1 MMNKEIQSII
11 RNLHNVNS
19 GQPWYGKPVYT
30 LLEEVN
36 PSMVYSKPNTTGH
49 SLIDLLYHM
58 IIWAGFVLKRVE
70 GETEKD
76 PAAFEKLDWRPI
88 DPALHSWEKG
98 GEEFKSIHST
108 INKLLDSKEDD
119 FLKEM
124 VEGRNFNF
132 RFMLNGLIQHNIYHA
147 GQIAYLK
154 KLLEKDNS

>member
-1 MMNKEIQSII
+1 MNIEIQSII
-11 RNLHNVNS
+11 RNLQNVNS
-19 GQPWYGKPVYT
+19 GQPWYGKPVYA

-36 PSMVYSKPNTTGH
+36 PVLVYRKPSNTGH

-58 IIWAGFVLKRVE
+58 ITWAGFVLKRVE

-88 DPALHSWEKG
+88 DPVLHSWEKG
-98 GEEFKSIHST
+98 MEEFKSIHST
-108 INKLLDSKEDD
+108 IIRLLESKEND

-147 GQIAYLK
+147 GQIAFLNK
-154 KLLEKDNS
+154 ILEKE

>member
-1 MMNKEIQSII
+1 MMNKELQSII
-11 RNLHNVNS
+11 RNLQNVNS
-19 GQPWYGKPVYT
+19 GQPWFGKPVHA

-36 PSMVYSKPNTTGH
+36 PGAVYRKPNNTGH

-58 IIWAGFVLKRVE
+58 ITWAGFVMKRVE
-70 GETEKD
+70 GETEED

-98 GEEFKSIHST
+98 MEEFKSIHST
-108 INKLLDSKEDD
+108 VIRLLESKEDY

-147 GQIAYLK
+147 GQIAFLK
-154 KLLEKDNS
+154 KMLEKDSS